1 LRTGVESFID
11 CDESIED
18 VSGFDAE
25 KSFDNDGFYA
35 REEIFDV
42 DGLTCAIMFNAG
54 TVTATGIYWDE
65 NGLISASK
73 GCCVFGRRKGFR
85 CR

>member
-1 LRTGVESFID
+1 MRTDVESFID

-18 VSGFDAE
+18 ESGFDAE
-25 KSFDNDGFYA
+25 KQFDNDGFYA
-35 REEIFDV
+35 REEIFDI
-42 DGLTCAIMFNAG
+42 DGLPCPAVCNVG
-54 TVTATGIYWDE
+54 VVTVTGICGDGM
-65 NGLISASK
+65 GLISVSK

>member
-25 KSFDNDGFYA
+25 KSFDKDGFYA

-42 DGLTCAIMFNAG
+42 DGILCPAVFNAG
-54 TVTATGIYWDE
+54 VW
-65 NGLISASK
+65 
-73 GCCVFGRRKGFR
+73 R
-85 CR
+85 